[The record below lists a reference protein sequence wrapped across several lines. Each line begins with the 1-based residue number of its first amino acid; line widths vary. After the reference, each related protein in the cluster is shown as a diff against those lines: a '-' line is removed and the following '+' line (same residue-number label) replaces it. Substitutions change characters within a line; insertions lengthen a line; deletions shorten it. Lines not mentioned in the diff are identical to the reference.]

1 MQPRLVWGGTASAG
15 ACRCH
20 NVASADEPAPTATI
34 DVMVMPLFDT
44 ASTMDA
50 SSAHPL
56 GVSVP
61 RPGPGGHNAPHSTA
75 NVAVYAPGVLT
86 LEIAYKAPGGEWR
99 LQTLPN
105 VTHGVHHGIVD
116 GFPYGSR
123 YGFRATSKAE
133 PLPLSVPTMD
143 LDDDGGQPL
152 LLDPYGRAVDER
164 EGFLTN
170 VRMASDFDWGLD
182 ERPRLQW
189 RNTIIYEAH
198 VRGQSML
205 HPDVPEVLRG
215 TYAGMAHPAIIE
227 HIKSLGVTSIQL
239 LPVHFHLDEPH
250 LQNLGMTNYWGYNT
264 AAFFAPHP
272 GYATQ
277 AAQDAGPQAI
287 QDEFKG
293 MVKLL
298 HAAGLEVILD
308 VVYNH
313 TAEGGADGQAISF
326 RGLGEPAYY
335 RTDGHGKYVDT
346 TGCGNSL
353 NFGNP
358 RVVQLVLDSLRYW
371 VDEFH
376 IDGFR
381 FDLAVTLCRNTHN
394 EFDPRHP
401 FLVAVAADP
410 VLSDVKL
417 IAEPWDVGYG
427 GWQTGKFPMGWVDW
441 NDHFRDSVR
450 SFWLSDRAAIEAGGH
465 GGSVARLADALSG
478 SAALFEGSGRSR
490 LASLNFVTA
499 HDGFTLND
507 LVSYDRKHNEANG
520 EQNRDGHGDNRSYNH
535 GFEGRTEDEDIL
547 AQRAQSRRNLMASMM
562 ISLGVPM
569 ITAGDELAHTQQ
581 GNNNAYCQDN
591 PLAWIDWTRTP
602 ESSEMLRSTKR
613 FVRLRKEFLA
623 SQPHDFPARD
633 EQSYLY
639 WYDHS
644 GQPMSMERWNDPRH
658 RVMQLLL
665 GSDDGTLA
673 GLVVVNGSNS
683 DVKITL
689 PELTNDDGTPR
700 RMFELRLTTSP
711 LHELRQGGRVASGEV
726 DLIEANSINI
736 YRT

>member
-1 MQPRLVWGGTASAG
+1 
-15 ACRCH
+15 
-20 NVASADEPAPTATI
+20 
-34 DVMVMPLFDT
+34 
-44 ASTMDA
+44 MDA

-56 GVSVP
+56 GVTAP
-61 RPGPGGHNAPHSTA
+61 RPGTGADSVLESSA
-75 NVAVYAPGVLT
+75 NVAVYAPGVEN
-86 LEIAYKAPGGEWR
+86 LEIVYRAPGSAWR
-99 LQTLPN
+99 RQLLPN

-116 GFPYGSR
+116 DFPYGSH
-123 YGFRATSKAE
+123 YGFRAAPSEA
-133 PLPLSVPTMD
+133 LPLSFPMLD
-143 LDDDGGQPL
+143 LDDDAGQPL
-152 LLDPYGRAVDER
+152 LLDPYGRAVDEG
-164 EGFLTN
+164 EGFLTS
-170 VRMASDFDWGLD
+170 VRMAADFDWGTD
-182 ERPRLQW
+182 QRPRLNW
-189 RNTIIYEAH
+189 RNTIVYEAH
-198 VRGQSML
+198 VRGQTML
-205 HPDVPEVLRG
+205 HPDVPEELRG

-227 HIKSLGVTSIQL
+227 HFKSLGITSIQL

-250 LQNLGMTNYWGYNT
+250 LQDLGMTNYWGYNT

-272 GYATQ
+272 GYATE
-277 AAQDAGPQAI
+277 AAQKSGPQAV

-313 TAEGGADGQAISF
+313 TAEGGPDGPTISF
-326 RGLGEPAYY
+326 RGLGEEIYY

-346 TGCGNSL
+346 TGCGNTL
-353 NFGNP
+353 NFGHP

-381 FDLAVTLCRNTHN
+381 FDLAVTLCRNAAN

-427 GWQTGKFPMGWVDW
+427 GWQTGRFPAGWVDW
-441 NDHFRDSVR
+441 NDHFRDGVR
-450 SFWLSDRAAIEAGGH
+450 SFWLSDRAAIASGGH

-478 SAALFEGSGRSR
+478 SAELFKASGRSR
-490 LASLNFVTA
+490 LASLNLITA

-520 EQNRDGHGDNRSYNH
+520 EQNRDGHGDNRSFNH
-535 GFEGRTEDEDIL
+535 GVEGPTEDEGIL

-562 ISLGVPM
+562 FSLGVPM
-569 ITAGDELAHTQQ
+569 ITGGDELARTQQ

-591 PLAWIDWTRTP
+591 PIAWIDWTYTP
-602 ESSEMLRSTKR
+602 EAHEMLRSTKR
-613 FVRLRKEFLA
+613 YIRLRKEFLA

-633 EQSYLY
+633 EQSYLF
-639 WYDHS
+639 WFDHA
-644 GQPMSMERWNDPRH
+644 GQPMSMDRWNDPRH

-665 GSDDGTLA
+665 GSDDGILA
-673 GLVVVNGSNS
+673 GLVVVNGSS
-683 DVKITL
+683 ADVKITL
-689 PELTNDDGTPR
+689 PEVTNDDGTPH

-711 LHELRQGGRVASGEV
+711 FHELRQGVRVASGET
-726 DLIEANSINI
+726 DLVEAYSINI

>member
-1 MQPRLVWGGTASAG
+1 
-15 ACRCH
+15 
-20 NVASADEPAPTATI
+20 
-34 DVMVMPLFDT
+34 MVMPLFDT

-61 RPGPGGHNAPHSTA
+61 RPGPGGHAAPHSAA

-86 LEIAYKAPGGEWR
+86 LEVAYKAPGGEWR

-170 VRMASDFDWGLD
+170 VRMAGDFDWGLD

-205 HPDVPEVLRG
+205 HPDVPEELRG

-313 TAEGGADGQAISF
+313 TAEGGADGQTISF
-326 RGLGEPAYY
+326 RGLGETAYY
-335 RTDGHGKYVDT
+335 RTDGHGKYLDT

-417 IAEPWDVGYG
+417 IAEPWDIGYG

-547 AQRAQSRRNLMASMM
+547 AGRAQTRRNLMASMM

-639 WYDHS
+639 WFDHS

-683 DVKITL
+683 DVQITL

-711 LHELRQGGRVASGEV
+711 LHELRQGGRVASGEM

>member
-1 MQPRLVWGGTASAG
+1 
-15 ACRCH
+15 
-20 NVASADEPAPTATI
+20 
-34 DVMVMPLFDT
+34 MPLFDT

-50 SSAHPL
+50 STARPL

-61 RPGPGGHNAPHSTA
+61 RPDNGGGHVPQSRA
-75 NVAVYAPGVLT
+75 NVAVYAPGVAS
-86 LEIAYKAPGGEWR
+86 LEIAYKAPGGEWQ
-99 LQTLPN
+99 LKALPN

-116 GFPYGSR
+116 GFPIGSR
-123 YGFRATSKAE
+123 YGFRPTSKE
-133 PLPLSVPTMD
+133 ESLPLSVPTLD

-152 LLDPYGRAVDER
+152 LLDPYGRAVDQR

-170 VRMASDFDWGLD
+170 VRMAADFDWGND
-182 ERPRLQW
+182 ARPRTHW

-205 HPDVPEVLRG
+205 HPDVPEELRG

-227 HIKSLGVTSIQL
+227 HLKSLGITSVQL

-250 LQNLGMTNYWGYNT
+250 LQNLALTNYWGYNT

-272 GYATQ
+272 SYATRS
-277 AAQDAGPQAI
+277 AQEAGPQAI

-313 TAEGGADGQAISF
+313 TAEGGPDRPALSF
-326 RGLGEPAYY
+326 RGLGEDKYY
-335 RTDGHGKYVDT
+335 RTDGHGRYVDT
-346 TGCGNSL
+346 TGCGNTL
-353 NFGNP
+353 NFGEP

-381 FDLAVTLCRNTHN
+381 FDLAVTLCRNAAN

-401 FLVAVAADP
+401 FLVAIAADP

-427 GWQTGKFPMGWVDW
+427 GWQTGRFPGGWVDW
-441 NDHFRDSVR
+441 NDHFRDGVR
-450 SFWLSDRAAIEAGGH
+450 SFWLADRAAIEAGGQ

-478 SAALFEGSGRSR
+478 SAGLFEGSGRSR
-490 LASLNFVTA
+490 LASLNFITA

-535 GFEGRTEDEDIL
+535 GFEGRTENESIL
-547 AQRAQSRRNLMASMM
+547 AERAQSRRNLMASLM
-562 ISLGVPM
+562 ISMGVPM
-569 ITAGDELAHTQQ
+569 ITAGDELARTQQ

-591 PLAWIDWTRTP
+591 PIAWVDWTRTP
-602 ESSEMLRSTKR
+602 ESHEMLRSTKR
-613 FVRLRKEFLA
+613 YIRLRKEFLA
-623 SQPHDFPARD
+623 SQPHDFPVRD
-633 EQSYLY
+633 EQSYLF
-639 WYDHS
+639 WFDQS
-644 GQPMSMERWNDPRH
+644 GEPMSMDRWHDPRH
-658 RVMQLLL
+658 RTMQLLL

-673 GLVVVNGSNS
+673 GLVVVNGSNT

-689 PELTNDDGTPR
+689 PQVTNDDGTPHR
-700 RMFELRLTTSP
+700 LFELRLTTSP
-711 LHELRQGGRVASGEV
+711 LHELRQGSVVASGESDV
-726 DLIEANSINI
+726 VQANSINI

>member
-1 MQPRLVWGGTASAG
+1 
-15 ACRCH
+15 
-20 NVASADEPAPTATI
+20 
-34 DVMVMPLFDT
+34 MVMPLFDT

-61 RPGPGGHNAPHSTA
+61 RPGPGADNAPDSTA

-123 YGFRATSKAE
+123 YGFRATSQAE

-143 LDDDGGQPL
+143 LDDDGAQPL
-152 LLDPYGRAVDER
+152 LLDPYGRAVDQR

-170 VRMASDFDWGLD
+170 VRMAGEFDWGQD

-205 HPDVPEVLRG
+205 HPDVPEELRG

-277 AAQDAGPQAI
+277 AAQEAGPHAI

-313 TAEGGADGQAISF
+313 TAEGGADGQSISF
-326 RGLGEPAYY
+326 RGLGETAYY

-417 IAEPWDVGYG
+417 IAEPWDIGYG

-569 ITAGDELAHTQQ
+569 ITAGDEMAHTQQ

-613 FVRLRKEFLA
+613 YIRLRKEFLA

-639 WYDHS
+639 WFDHS

-673 GLVVVNGSNS
+673 GLVVVNGSNA

-711 LHELRQGGRVASGEV
+711 LHELRQGGRVASGET
-726 DLIEANSINI
+726 DIIEANSINI